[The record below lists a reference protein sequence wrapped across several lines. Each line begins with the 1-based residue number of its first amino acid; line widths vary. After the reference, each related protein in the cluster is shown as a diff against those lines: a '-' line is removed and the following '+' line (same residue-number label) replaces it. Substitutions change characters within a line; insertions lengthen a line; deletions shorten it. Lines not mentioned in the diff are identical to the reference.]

1 MHYICT
7 AECGG
12 VSDVPGTCQAKECS
26 KHGHPLLPCDCKD
39 GQHYDRQQEKDRKP
53 ESSKP

>member
-7 AECGG
+7 AECKG

-26 KHGHPLLPCDCKD
+26 KHGHPLEPCDCKD
-39 GQHYDRQQEKDRKP
+39 GRHEGRQMKEGKKAK
-53 ESSKP
+53 S